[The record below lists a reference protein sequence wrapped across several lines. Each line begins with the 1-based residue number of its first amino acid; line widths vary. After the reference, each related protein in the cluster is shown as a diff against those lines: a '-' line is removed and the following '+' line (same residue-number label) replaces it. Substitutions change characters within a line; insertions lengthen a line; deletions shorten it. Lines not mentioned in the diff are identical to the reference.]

1 MRKTAFAICA
11 ILVLIVPIEKALAVK
26 WEIRADIPQHVYG
39 HGGAVVKDRLYNIGG
54 CETSDWTITSKKIQ
68 VYDYKT
74 DTWSKSADMPIELGW
89 PMVAV
94 HGDKV
99 YVFGGMRSGAV
110 STDKAWRYDPA
121 NDRWTALKDLPV
133 KTMNGI
139 ALTVGDYIYVGLGY
153 QRLDMTPKGVVENF
167 RNFYRYDPDRDSY
180 EQLAYAPEG
189 ACYAASGTY
198 AGNIYVVHGASY
210 ETGFHDMNDYGW
222 TDGVLCYNIEGDSW
236 RRIDIPRIRTRVFFL
251 TQCTSS
257 AVHRE
262 KLFVCGGQSNYERTT
277 VASYFDMK
285 RERFFGLP
293 DLPKPRCC
301 GGGGV
306 AGGVVGSYIILSG
319 GFWGVGET
327 DDPASPTWALNAE
340 KLHEP
345 GETITNSIGMQL
357 VYVPAGQFI
366 MGSAVYDQMR
376 QYDEHQHPV
385 RLSEPFLIGVTEV
398 TQKQWLSIMGY
409 NRSEH
414 KGENLPVE
422 KLSWNEA
429 VEFCQRLGEK
439 ERKKYRLPTEAE
451 WEYACRADDRWG
463 DFSGTG
469 RLDEMGFYDGNS
481 DGATHLVRTK
491 TANSWGLY
499 DMHGNVA
506 EWCSDFYASGYPTE
520 GMVDPVG
527 PETGKAHVIRG
538 GGWNSFAP
546 ACRCAARS
554 SAPASYQYTHT
565 GFRVVMEVA
574 E

>member
-1 MRKTAFAICA
+1 MSKTMFTIYMVI
-11 ILVLIVPIEKALAVK
+11 ILAVPIERATAVR
-26 WEIRADIPQHVYG
+26 WEVRADIPQHVYG
-39 HGGAVVKDRLYNIGG
+39 HGGAVVQDKLYNIGG
-54 CETSDWTITSKKIQ
+54 CETADWTIISTKIQ
-68 VYDYKT
+68 IYDYKT
-74 DTWSKSADMPIELGW
+74 DTWSKAGDMPIDLGW

-94 HGDKV
+94 YGDNV

-110 STDKAWRYDPA
+110 STDKAWKYDPA
-121 NDRWTALKDLPV
+121 NDSWTTVAELPI
-133 KTMNGI
+133 KAMNGI

-153 QRLDMTPKGVVENF
+153 QRLDKTPKGVMENF

-180 EQLAYAPEG
+180 KRLADAPEG
-189 ACYAASGTY
+189 ACYAAPGAY
-198 AGNIYVVHGASY
+198 AGNIYIVHGASY

-222 TDGVLCYNIEGDSW
+222 TDGVLCYDIEDDSW
-236 RRIDIPRIRTRVFFL
+236 RRIDIPRIRTRIFFL

-262 KLFVCGGQSNYERTT
+262 KLFVCGGQSYYKRTT
-277 VASYFDMK
+277 VSSYFDMK

-306 AGGVVGSYIILSG
+306 AGSVVNSHIILSG

-327 DDPASPTWALNAE
+327 SDPASPTWALNVE
-340 KLHEP
+340 KLLEP
-345 GETITNSIGMQL
+345 GEVITNSIGMKL
-357 VYVPAGQFI
+357 AYIPAGQFI

-376 QYDEHQHPV
+376 QYDEHQRPV
-385 RLSEPFLIGVTEV
+385 RLSKPFFIGVMEV
-398 TQKQWLSIMGY
+398 TQKQWLSVMGY

-414 KGENLPVE
+414 KGENLPAE

-429 VEFCQRLGEK
+429 VEFCKLLGEK
-439 ERKKYRLPTEAE
+439 EEKKYRLPTEAE
-451 WEYACRADDRWG
+451 WEFACRADDHWG
-463 DFSGTG
+463 AFSGTG
-469 RLDEMGFYDGNS
+469 KLDDMGFYDDNS
-481 DGATHLVRTK
+481 DGVTHQVGTK
-491 TANSWGLY
+491 MANSWGLY

-506 EWCSDFYASGYPTE
+506 EWCNDFYAADYPTE
-520 GMVDPVG
+520 GVVDPVG
-527 PETGKAHVIRG
+527 PETGTTHVIRG
-538 GGWNSFAP
+538 GGWNSFKL

-565 GFRVVMEVA
+565 GFRVVMEVT

>member
-1 MRKTAFAICA
+1 MKKIICT
-11 ILVLIVPIEKALAVK
+11 ICSIIVLVVLVQRALAVE

-39 HGGAVVKDRLYNIGG
+39 HGGAIVQNKLYSIGG
-54 CETSDWTITSKKIQ
+54 CETSDWTKTSIKIQ

-74 DTWSKSADMPIELGW
+74 DKWSQAADMPIELGW

-94 HGDKV
+94 HGDKM
-99 YVFGGMRSGAV
+99 YVFGGMRSGAI
-110 STDKAWRYDPA
+110 STDKAWRYSPA
-121 NDRWTALKDLPV
+121 NDRWTAIKELPV
-133 KTMNGI
+133 KAMNGI
-139 ALTVGDYIYVGLGY
+139 ALTVGHYIYVGLGY
-153 QRLDMTPKGVVENF
+153 QRLDKTPKGVVENF
-167 RNFYRYDPDRDSY
+167 KNLYRYDPGRDSY
-180 EQLAYAPEG
+180 ERLADAPEG
-189 ACYAASGTY
+189 ACYAAPGAY
-198 AGNIYVVHGASY
+198 AGNIYVVHGASF

-236 RRIDIPRIRTRVFFL
+236 RKIDIPRIQTRVFFL

-257 AVHRE
+257 AVHGE
-262 KLFVCGGQSNYERTT
+262 KLFVCGGQSNYKRTT
-277 VASYFDMK
+277 VASYFDLK

-293 DLPKPRCC
+293 DLPRPRCC

-306 AGGVVGSYIILSG
+306 AGGVVGNYIILSG

-327 DDPASPTWALNAE
+327 GDPAAPTWALNVE
-340 KLHEP
+340 KLREP
-345 GETITNSIGMQL
+345 GEIITNSIGMKL
-357 VYVPAGQFI
+357 AYVPAGQFM
-366 MGSAVYDQMR
+366 MGSASYDQMH

-385 RLSEPFLIGVTEV
+385 RLSKPFFIGVTEV
-398 TQKQWLSIMGY
+398 TQKQWLSVMGH

-414 KGENLPVE
+414 QGENLPVE

-429 VEFCQRLGEK
+429 AEFCRRLGAK
-439 ERKKYRLPTEAE
+439 EGKKYRLPTEAE
-451 WEYACRADDRWG
+451 WEYACRADERWG

-469 RLDEMGFYDGNS
+469 RLGDMGFYDGNS
-481 DGATHLVRTK
+481 NGKTHPVGTK

-506 EWCSDFYASGYPTE
+506 EWCSDFYAADYPTE
-520 GMVDPVG
+520 GLADPVG
-527 PETGKAHVIRG
+527 PETGTAHVIRG

-546 ACRCAARS
+546 ACKCAARS

-565 GFRVVMEVA
+565 GFRVVVEVA